1 MNGKNKKYYP
11 KLSSEGIEASYPVKV
26 FDEFGKTRETHITG
40 ERPLTLYVDKQEIVT
55 LMTLGKHPELLVVG
69 YLYNQG
75 FIKKKNDLKSIQVD
89 WDIESAVVVTNGGIS
104 NLEKRLEKRTVTSGC
119 GQGTVF
125 GDMME
130 DLDNIKLN
138 APALR
143 QSSFYRLLKNIREY
157 NEVYKKS
164 GAVHGCALC
173 IDENI
178 EKFIEDVGRHNA
190 TDAIAGYML
199 LEEIEGSDKL
209 FYTTGRLTSEMI
221 IKVAI
226 MGIPILF
233 SRAGITKMG
242 LELSQKLGV
251 TTISRAAGK
260 HFLVYNG
267 ADTVIYD
274 AKPKEKTGSRFNT
287 SENSEEST
295 DDDLRRGA
303 ELSR

>member
-1 MNGKNKKYYP
+1 MMNLVG
-11 KLSSEGIEASYPVKV
+11 L
-26 FDEFGKTRETHITG
+26 ETHITG
-40 ERPLTLYVDKQEIVT
+40 ERPLTLYIDKQEIVT
-55 LMTLGKHPELLVVG
+55 LMTLGKNPELLVIG

-75 FIKKKNDLKSIQVD
+75 FIKKNDLKSIQVD
-89 WDIESAVVVTNGGIS
+89 WDIESAVVVTNGGIR

-125 GDMME
+125 GDMMD

-138 APALR
+138 TPALR
-143 QSSFYRLLKNIREY
+143 QSSFYRLLKNVREY

-190 TDAIAGYML
+190 ADAIAGYML
-199 LEEIEGSDKL
+199 LEEIDGSDKL
-209 FYTTGRLTSEMI
+209 FYTTGRLTSEMV
-221 IKVAI
+221 IKVAK

-267 ADTVIYD
+267 ADTIIYD
-274 AKPKEKTGSRFNT
+274 AKPKEKNVSRLNT
-287 SENSEEST
+287 
-295 DDDLRRGA
+295 
-303 ELSR
+303 

>member
-1 MNGKNKKYYP
+1 MNKKNKRSYP
-11 KLSSEGIEASYPVKV
+11 ELSSAGIEASYPVKV
-26 FDEFGKTRETHITG
+26 FDEFGRTRETHITG
-40 ERPLTLYVDKQEIVT
+40 ERPLTLYIDKQEIVT
-55 LMTLGKHPELLVVG
+55 LMTLGKNPELLVIG

-138 APALR
+138 PPALR

-199 LEEIEGSDKL
+199 LEEIDGSDKL

-221 IKVAI
+221 IKVAK

-287 SENSEEST
+287 SEISEESSEN
-295 DDDLRRGA
+295 DRRRGA

>member
-1 MNGKNKKYYP
+1 
-11 KLSSEGIEASYPVKV
+11 
-26 FDEFGKTRETHITG
+26 
-40 ERPLTLYVDKQEIVT
+40 
-55 LMTLGKHPELLVVG
+55 MTLGKNPELLVIG

-75 FIKKKNDLKSIQVD
+75 FIKKTEDLKSVQVD
-89 WDIESAVVVTNGGIS
+89 WDVESAVVVTRGGIS

-130 DLDNIKLN
+130 DLDKIKLN
-138 APALR
+138 SPALR

-173 IDENI
+173 KDEKI
-178 EKFIEDVGRHNA
+178 EIFIEDVGRHNA

-199 LEEIEGSDKL
+199 LEQIDGSDKL
-209 FYTTGRLTSEMI
+209 FYTTGRLTSEMV
-221 IKVAI
+221 IKVAQ

-267 ADTVIYD
+267 AETVIYD
-274 AKPKEKTGSRFNT
+274 AKPSEKTDSRFH
-287 SENSEEST
+287 SSGGSEESPAH
-295 DDDLRRGA
+295 DRRRGA
-303 ELSR
+303 ELST

>member
-1 MNGKNKKYYP
+1 MNAKNKISLP
-11 KLSSEGIEASYPVKV
+11 KLSSAGIEASYPVTV

-40 ERPLTLYVDKQEIVT
+40 ERPLTIYIGKQEIVT
-55 LMTLGKHPELLVVG
+55 LMTLGKNPELLVIG

-75 FIKKKNDLKSIQVD
+75 FIKKTEDLRSVQVD
-89 WDIESAVVVTNGGIS
+89 WDVESAVVLTRGGIS
-104 NLEKRLEKRTVTSGC
+104 NLEKKLGKRTVTSGC

-125 GDMME
+125 GDMLE
-130 DLDNIKLN
+130 DLDKIKLN
-138 APALR
+138 APVLH

-173 IDENI
+173 KDETI
-178 EKFIEDVGRHNA
+178 QIFIEDVGRHNA
-190 TDAIAGYML
+190 TDAIAGHML
-199 LEEIEGSDKL
+199 LEQIDGSDKL
-209 FYTTGRLTSEMI
+209 FYTTGRLTSEMV
-221 IKVAI
+221 IKVSQ

-267 ADTVIYD
+267 VETLIYD
-274 AKPKEKTGSRFNT
+274 AKPSKNT
-287 SENSEEST
+287 DLHSSSSGLSEESPLH
-295 DDDLRRGA
+295 DRRRGA
-303 ELSR
+303 EIST

>member
-1 MNGKNKKYYP
+1 MNKKNKKNRP
-11 KLSSEGIEASYPVKV
+11 ELTSAGIEASYPVTV
-26 FDEFGKTRETHITG
+26 FDEFGKIRETHITG
-40 ERPLTLYVDKQEIVT
+40 ERPLTLYIDKREIVT
-55 LMTLGKHPELLVVG
+55 LMTLGKNPELLVIG
-69 YLYNQG
+69 YLYNQR
-75 FIKKKNDLKSIQVD
+75 FIKKAEDLKSVQVD
-89 WDIESAVVVTNGGIS
+89 WDVESAVVVTRGGIS

-130 DLDNIKLN
+130 DLDKIKLN
-138 APALR
+138 SPALR

-173 IDENI
+173 KDEKI
-178 EKFIEDVGRHNA
+178 EIFIEDVGRHNA
-190 TDAIAGYML
+190 ADAIAGYML
-199 LEEIEGSDKL
+199 LEQIDGSDKL
-209 FYTTGRLTSEMI
+209 FYTTGRLTSEMV
-221 IKVAI
+221 IKVAQ

-233 SRAGITKMG
+233 SRAGVTKMG

-267 ADTVIYD
+267 VETVIYD
-274 AKPKEKTGSRFNT
+274 AKPSEKTDSRFHS
-287 SENSEEST
+287 SESSEESSVHER
-295 DDDLRRGA
+295 RRGA
-303 ELSR
+303 E

>member
-1 MNGKNKKYYP
+1 MKTKNKRSRP
-11 KLSSEGIEASYPVKV
+11 KLSSAGIEASYPVTV

-40 ERPLTLYVDKQEIVT
+40 ERPLTLYIGKQEIVT
-55 LMTLGKHPELLVVG
+55 LMTLGKNPELLVVG

-75 FIKKKNDLKSIQVD
+75 FIKNSNDIKSVQVD
-89 WDIESAVVVTNGGIS
+89 WDVESAVVLTKGKIS

-125 GDMME
+125 GDMLE
-130 DLDNIKLN
+130 DLDKIKLN
-138 APALR
+138 PPTLR

-173 IDENI
+173 KDENI
-178 EKFIEDVGRHNA
+178 EIFIEDVGRHNA

-199 LEEIEGSDKL
+199 LEQIDGSDKL
-209 FYTTGRLTSEMI
+209 FYTTGRLTSEMV
-221 IKVAI
+221 IKVAQ

-267 ADTVIYD
+267 AETVIFD
-274 AKPKEKTGSRFNT
+274 AKPSKQLDSRFHS
-287 SENSEEST
+287 SEDIEKSAGHNQKK
-295 DDDLRRGA
+295 LN
-303 ELSR
+303 